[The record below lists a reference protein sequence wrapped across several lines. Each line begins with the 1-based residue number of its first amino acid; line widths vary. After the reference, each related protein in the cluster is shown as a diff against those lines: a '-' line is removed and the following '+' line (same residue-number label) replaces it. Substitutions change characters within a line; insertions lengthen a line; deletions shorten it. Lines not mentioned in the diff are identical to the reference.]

1 MDGFP
6 LNFLMLQKP
15 VTEIPHQRVVDAGFT
30 SNQVAKWFDLAK
42 VSLTRFRL
50 AFERTDQQAS

>member
-1 MDGFP
+1 M
-6 LNFLMLQKP
+6 
-15 VTEIPHQRVVDAGFT
+15 TEIPHQRVVDAGFT

>member
-15 VTEIPHQRVVDAGFT
+15 DNF
-30 SNQVAKWFDLAK
+30 SK
-42 VSLTRFRL
+42 VYENSTQKNFLEL
-50 AFERTDQQAS
+50 SKILEV